1 MDILM
6 TGSLSSAT
14 APLFEKI
21 TAGHTVA
28 VACPEL
34 VAGRLGR
41 KVTPFQISPGD
52 ERFEKIFHS
61 YNFRV
66 AVFFGQ
72 SLFAEKE
79 RYEEYQ
85 ELANCLRICSEHDV
99 SQFLYIRPKL
109 AEEREGTPDSN
120 LGTLFQACDA
130 LCDYYRKRR
139 VMSVLILNIPEL
151 YGYRE
156 DTSVIGCAVSE
167 AKSKAAVHF
176 HGGKEQRIG
185 LLSQKDMGELLLRV
199 LENWTNEYES
209 MDVPP
214 ADQMTFEE
222 LGRLFQDSFPT
233 LRVSY
238 QANPAAAKV
247 TFSGKE
253 VRREYDWIPLLNLED
268 ELPEVIAAQER
279 SDKNEK
285 RGFLARA
292 GNFIREHGF
301 IVKLVELVIGFF
313 LMEFLNRATQTTIQ
327 FQYIDFRLLYIVLMG
342 TLHGMRTGL
351 AAAAFASL
359 SLLASMIQNHSN
371 WRAIAYNMDTW
382 LPFIFFFLI
391 GAVTGYVKD
400 RLRKDNQ
407 FLKEEEQ
414 QLEEKYV
421 LLNEFYLSAI
431 QNKNRY
437 KTQIMSYRNSFGR
450 LFDIVKN
457 MDSTLVEEVFY
468 EALGALEDILDNHS
482 VCIYR
487 CQDMNYGR
495 LLVCSKEI
503 SNVVDK
509 TLKLGEM
516 SHMTAKFKEDEVWV
530 NRECL
535 VGYPEYAFPV
545 YQDGQFIALI
555 TLQKASYEQMATYY
569 ENMVRIVCGIIK
581 ISLVRAIKYTDQI
594 NDEMYL
600 PGTRI
605 LTNRYFSENIKIKEK
620 MAQSGVSEYMLLH
633 FHTTPETRDDIANR
647 IQRVIRSTDMLGLG
661 KDGELYLALSQTN
674 QSNIRFILRRLE
686 AIGVECHEIDGEDAV

>member
-1 MDILM
+1 MDILI

-21 TAGHTVA
+21 ASGHTVA
-28 VACPEL
+28 AACPDIASGQLE
-34 VAGRLGR
+34 
-41 KVTPFQISPGD
+41 KKITPFQVSSGD
-52 ERFEKIFHS
+52 ESFEKIFHS
-61 YNFRV
+61 YHFQA

-72 SLFAEKE
+72 SMFDGKE

-85 ELANCLRICSEHDV
+85 ELASCLRICSEHDV

-109 AEEREGTPDSN
+109 AEEKEDIPDSS
-120 LGTLFQACDA
+120 LGALLRACDV
-130 LCDYYRKRR
+130 LLDYYRKRR
-139 VMSVLILNIPEL
+139 AMSVLILNIPEL

-156 DTSVIGCAVSE
+156 NTSVIGRAVYE
-167 AKSKAAVHF
+167 AKSRAAVRF
-176 HGGKEQRIG
+176 YGGREQRIG

-199 LENWTNEYES
+199 LENWTSEYES

-214 ADQMTFEE
+214 ADRMTFGE
-222 LGRLFQDSFPT
+222 LGNLFQDSFPT

-238 QANPAAAKV
+238 QANPAAAEV
-247 TFSGKE
+247 SFSDRE
-253 VRREYDWIPLLNLED
+253 TRREYDWIPLLNLED
-268 ELPEVIAAQER
+268 ELPEVIAAQGNSEAEA
-279 SDKNEK
+279 KQ
-285 RGFLARA
+285 GFWVRA
-292 GNFIREHGF
+292 GAFIREHFF
-301 IVKLVELVIGFF
+301 IVKLVELVLGFL
-313 LMEFLNRATQTTIQ
+313 LMELLNRATRTTIQ

-359 SLLASMIQNHSN
+359 SLLTSMIQNHSN
-371 WRAIAYNMDTW
+371 WKAIAYDMDTW

-400 RLRKDNQ
+400 RLQKDNQ
-407 FLKEEEQ
+407 FLAEEKRL
-414 QLEEKYV
+414 LEEKYV

-431 QNKNRY
+431 QNKDRY

-450 LFDIVKN
+450 LFDVVKN

-509 TLKLGEM
+509 TLKLGKM
-516 SHMTAKFKEDEVWV
+516 TRMTAKFKEDEVWV
-530 NRECL
+530 NRERL

-569 ENMVRIVCGIIK
+569 ENMVRIICGIIK

-605 LTNRYFSENIKIKEK
+605 LTNKYFSENIKVKEK
-620 MAQSGVSEYMLLH
+620 MARSGVSEYMLLR
-633 FHTTPETRDDIANR
+633 FHTTPETRDTIANR
-647 IQRVIRSTDMLGLG
+647 IQTIIRSTDMLGLG

-674 QSNIRFILRRLE
+674 RSNIRFILKRLS
-686 AIGVECHEIDGEDAV
+686 AIGIECQEINGEDTV